1 MITPDRNAAAASA
14 DHWERLAVEA
24 EDQARWDRDH
34 GIDLSKPGLS
44 PGDYRAATYR
54 HTAKALRLEAV
65 TGRPH
70 CSLCFKDH
78 PNHHHG
84 HRG

>member
-1 MITPDRNAAAASA
+1 MSTGRNDAAASA
-14 DHWERLAVEA
+14 EHWERLADEA
-24 EDQARWDRDH
+24 AAQAQWDRDH

-44 PGDYRAATYR
+44 AGDYRAAIYR
-54 HTAKALRLEAV
+54 RTAQALRLEAA
-65 TGRPH
+65 TGKAH
-70 CSLCFKDH
+70 CSLCLKDH

>member
-1 MITPDRNAAAASA
+1 MSARRNEAAASA
-14 DHWERLAVEA
+14 DHWEGLADEA
-24 EDQARWDRDH
+24 AAQAWWDRDQ

-44 PGDYRAATYR
+44 AGDYRAATYR
-54 HTAKALRLEAV
+54 RIAQALRLEAA
-65 TGRPH
+65 TGKAH
-70 CSLCFKDH
+70 CSLCLKDH